1 MARPPM
7 PLTIPLI
14 SKPPQRASLFS
25 SPPVTAARPA
35 VTIALLKQRM
45 ASLSTPLL
53 PLPTTSLSAAPISA
67 TLTLA
72 PTQPTGIPATPLLSV
87 PPFPTFQKSPGT
99 IPAPAHSSRL
109 TWATTQP
116 TAQPVFATTRSTA
129 PPPRP
134 PQPAAGVP
142 ANAPAAH
149 RLPPVSSAAPARGGP
164 SLRGKVFSAIPMTAC
179 ATLRTSHYLP
189 PTAFGATFIY
199 FVGRTLR
206 TAALP
211 AARIQALGP
220 AQAAPLLLRPSW
232 RESRRSSIRRLAVLR
247 AIPPPFIISLLLP
260 STAR

>member
-14 SKPPQRASLFS
+14 SKPSQRASLFS

-53 PLPTTSLSAAPISA
+53 PLPTTSLSAEPISA

-72 PTQPTGIPATPLLSV
+72 PTQSTGIPATPLLSF

-116 TAQPVFATTRSTA
+116 TARPVFATTRSTA
-129 PPPRP
+129 PPPTP
-134 PQPAAGVP
+134 PQPAAGGP
-142 ANAPAAH
+142 PQSPAAH
-149 RLPPVSSAAPARGGP
+149 PLPPV
-164 SLRGKVFSAIPMTAC
+164 
-179 ATLRTSHYLP
+179 
-189 PTAFGATFIY
+189 
-199 FVGRTLR
+199 
-206 TAALP
+206 
-211 AARIQALGP
+211 
-220 AQAAPLLLRPSW
+220 
-232 RESRRSSIRRLAVLR
+232 
-247 AIPPPFIISLLLP
+247 P
-260 STAR
+260 STAPPPGAPSLLAQAFPP

>member
-14 SKPPQRASLFS
+14 SKPSQRASLFS

-53 PLPTTSLSAAPISA
+53 PLPTTSLSAEPISA

-72 PTQPTGIPATPLLSV
+72 PTQSTGIPATPLLSV

-116 TAQPVFATTRSTA
+116 TAHPVFPTTRST
-129 PPPRP
+129 PPPPSP
-134 PQPAAGVP
+134 PHPPPGVP
-142 ANAPAAH
+142 PNPPPTP
-149 RLPPVSSAAPARGGP
+149 RLPPQSP
-164 SLRGKVFSAIPMTAC
+164 SHP
-179 ATLRTSHYLP
+179 
-189 PTAFGATFIY
+189 
-199 FVGRTLR
+199 
-206 TAALP
+206 
-211 AARIQALGP
+211 
-220 AQAAPLLLRPSW
+220 
-232 RESRRSSIRRLAVLR
+232 
-247 AIPPPFIISLLLP
+247 
-260 STAR
+260 

>member
-1 MARPPM
+1 M
-7 PLTIPLI
+7 
-14 SKPPQRASLFS
+14 
-25 SPPVTAARPA
+25 
-35 VTIALLKQRM
+35 
-45 ASLSTPLL
+45 
-53 PLPTTSLSAAPISA
+53 SAAPISA

-134 PQPAAGVP
+134 PPPAVGVP
-142 ANAPAAH
+142 ANTSAAH
-149 RLPPVSSAAPARGGP
+149 RLPPVSSAAPAKGGP

-179 ATLRTSHYLP
+179 ATLRTFRFSR
-189 PTAFGATFIY
+189 PTVFGATFIY

-206 TAALP
+206 PAALP
-211 AARIQALGP
+211 APLIQ
-220 AQAAPLLLRPSW
+220 PLSPSH
-232 RESRRSSIRRLAVLR
+232 A
-247 AIPPPFIISLLLP
+247 
-260 STAR
+260 

>member
-1 MARPPM
+1 M
-7 PLTIPLI
+7 
-14 SKPPQRASLFS
+14 
-25 SPPVTAARPA
+25 
-35 VTIALLKQRM
+35 KQRM

-53 PLPTTSLSAAPISA
+53 PLPTTSLSAEPISA

-72 PTQPTGIPATPLLSV
+72 PTQSTGIPATPLLSV

-116 TAQPVFATTRSTA
+116 TARPVFATTRSTA

-164 SLRGKVFSAIPMTAC
+164 SLRGKVFSAIPITP
-179 ATLRTSHYLP
+179 S
-189 PTAFGATFIY
+189 PT
-199 FVGRTLR
+199 
-206 TAALP
+206 
-211 AARIQALGP
+211 
-220 AQAAPLLLRPSW
+220 
-232 RESRRSSIRRLAVLR
+232 
-247 AIPPPFIISLLLP
+247 PPPFPPPPPP
-260 STAR
+260 SFDPPPIYFSG